1 MNNTLTR
8 SQRTRKITSRLAN
21 LNKDT
26 KLELQQRLLDDL
38 ESDQLE
44 ELISSAD
51 SMSDFEDEDVSD
63 AEKQ

>member
-26 KLELQQRLLDDL
+26 KLELQQRLIDDL

-51 SMSDFEDEDVSD
+51 SLSDFDDEEVSD
-63 AEKQ
+63 MDKE